1 MERVIIVEGNTVLY
15 FDAAEKRKTHAVPYG
30 FQGRLRGF
38 REVPKASLRESAKRY
53 RRSTCQRSSRGVA
66 TRATG
71 KSGGGVVGVD
81 LHRYV
86 QT

>member
-1 MERVIIVEGNTVLY
+1 MERVIIVGGKIVFLFECGR
-15 FDAAEKRKTHAVPYG
+15 KRKPTRRLRIQEATAWV
-30 FQGRLRGF
+30 LRGF
-38 REVPKASLRESAKRY
+38 LKRIFAESAKRY

-66 TRATG
+66 TKATG
-71 KSGGGVVGVD
+71 VSGVTGEN